1 MIRLMRKRFLI
12 LAVVLFIAGCLRSND
27 RSTTAGEQSDR
38 PDGNVIKTVEPQV
51 SQPTQSNSFTYAPAG
66 VEVSWP
72 AGWKQ
77 SKLDE
82 REWAIV
88 PVEDARPG
96 QSISMDVP
104 TLPPHIPG
112 MIPIGRVRAGFIKDL
127 GEKYGKVETQ
137 DLTPPAIAD
146 CSSKMVRCSWSKD
159 GKVWQETALLM
170 VHGDA
175 VYIFRANS
183 DTDHEQPTREAF
195 DKVLKSITWTK

>member
-1 MIRLMRKRFLI
+1 MIRLMRKRFVI
-12 LAVVLFIAGCLRSND
+12 LAAALLMAACMRSND
-27 RSTTAGEQSDR
+27 R
-38 PDGNVIKTVEPQV
+38 VEPQ
-51 SQPTQSNSFTYAPAG
+51 SPHTAQAQSLDINHGGSFSYDPAG

-77 SKLDE
+77 SKLEE

-88 PVEDARPG
+88 PVNDAGPG

-112 MIPIGRVRAGFIKDL
+112 MIPIGRVRAGFVNDL

-137 DLTPPAIAD
+137 DLTPPNIPN
-146 CSSKMVRCSWSKD
+146 CSSRMVRCSWSKD
-159 GKVWQETALLM
+159 GKTWQETALLM

-183 DTDHEQPTREAF
+183 DTDREKPTREAY
-195 DKVLKSITWTK
+195 DQVLQSIRWTK